1 MAADGA
7 DSVHVWKS
15 KVLNVQLKKKVLLL
29 RVWSCR
35 TFTVVSSVLL
45 KQWFSYPLIPSLWWW
60 TGKKKKK
67 SKHRHTFDQKRGK
80 DTFSCT
86 QRKPASQHLV
96 SATTLLRCSVVSSVK
111 WKISF
116 QKNKRFMQLLLP
128 STISFFIIFFFVQ
141 YSQNVHK
148 CACCIWP
155 PAVTPLDK
163 TLTQLHRSLSR
174 CEVWIWIKQ
183 AGLTAE

>member
-60 TGKKKKK
+60 TGEKKKKK
-67 SKHRHTFDQKRGK
+67 QTQTYFWSETRYRYIFMHTKKASFPTFGECHNIVTMLSCVERQMENFLSEEQKV
-80 DTFSCT
+80 
-86 QRKPASQHLV
+86 H
-96 SATTLLRCSVVSSVK
+96 ATIATL
-111 WKISF
+111 
-116 QKNKRFMQLLLP
+116 NY
-128 STISFFIIFFFVQ
+128 FIFYYFFFCTVFTECPQ
-141 YSQNVHK
+141 VCLLHLAPSCHPFGQNLDSIAPQSQ
-148 CACCIWP
+148 
-155 PAVTPLDK
+155 
-163 TLTQLHRSLSR
+163 
-174 CEVWIWIKQ
+174 
-183 AGLTAE
+183 

>member
-60 TGKKKKK
+60 TGKKKKANTDILLIRNAVQIHFHAHK
-67 SKHRHTFDQKRGK
+67 ESQLPNIWWVPQHCYDAQLCRASNGK
-80 DTFSCT
+80 FPFRRTKGSCNYCYP
-86 QRKPASQHLV
+86 QLFHF
-96 SATTLLRCSVVSSVK
+96 LL
-111 WKISF
+111 
-116 QKNKRFMQLLLP
+116 
-128 STISFFIIFFFVQ
+128 FFFFCTVFTECPQ
-141 YSQNVHK
+141 VCLLHLAPSCHPFGQNLDSIAPQSQ
-148 CACCIWP
+148 
-155 PAVTPLDK
+155 
-163 TLTQLHRSLSR
+163 
-174 CEVWIWIKQ
+174 
-183 AGLTAE
+183 